1 MSSKPGSRIVQA
13 VTRGLL
19 ERDRLQLRAADALL
33 SAVEPKTRRPT
44 RPRGKRNPKRTR

>member
-19 ERDRLQLRAADALL
+19 ERDRLQLRAVDALL
-33 SAVEPKTRRPT
+33 SAVEPTKRRPKG
-44 RPRGKRNPKRTR
+44 PRRKRNLKRTR